1 LHFKKAQ
8 KDEKQKQQK
17 IKNDELLNKV
27 ASRRD
32 FLRGKYI
39 LHLEI
44 IYQQFYQPLFSVA

>member
-1 LHFKKAQ
+1 MNILHLEILLQSNHFKKAQ

-32 FLRGKYI
+32 FLRGKSSTVI
-39 LHLEI
+39 N
-44 IYQQFYQPLFSVA
+44 